1 MMGIVTVIMVL
12 AIGAAFVSL
21 LVRRYRASLGRNVM
35 LRQQIKNMLRMP
47 DHMADGLIDERIRR
61 LKKKHPD
68 RPEQWYLEKILYD
81 EQRDR

>member
-1 MMGIVTVIMVL
+1 MGIVTVIMVL
-12 AIGAAFVSL
+12 AIGAVFVSL

-68 RPEQWYLEKILYD
+68 RSEQWYLEKILYD